1 MIWEDGAGHRLLILQ
16 SLWAMEPARPDEPDP
31 SPEHKVERIAA
42 AGFDGVSVDCVD
54 PALVEK
60 VALAALANG
69 LVVEGQAIPASAKE
83 LQQAFAMA
91 ATHGLRHLVVQP
103 NVRLRSVAEA
113 ADVLASWRM
122 LAMEAG
128 VPILIETHRGRL
140 TNDLPFTLALLDRD
154 PAIRLLADLSHYVA
168 GHSIEW
174 PVRPDDRAMIRRIL
188 ERAWAFHGRVAN
200 SEHVQI
206 ELSFGPHRH
215 WLDLFLDWWEEGF
228 RNWRQRAIPGA
239 SLTFT
244 CELGP
249 RPYANVDA
257 RGHDTTD
264 RWQEAI
270 LLARLVR
277 ARWAG
282 VIGKSIE
289 AARA

>member
-1 MIWEDGAGHRLLILQ
+1 MGADSATQRLLVLQ
-16 SLWAMEPARPDEPDP
+16 SLWAMEPAHPSEPDVP
-31 SPEHKVERIAA
+31 PEGKIERVAS

-54 PALVEK
+54 PELVER
-60 VALAALANG
+60 VARAASAHG
-69 LVVEGQAIPASAKE
+69 LVLEGQAIPRSAQE
-83 LQQAFAMA
+83 LREALALAGAHQF
-91 ATHGLRHLVVQP
+91 RHLVVQP
-103 NVRLRSVAEA
+103 NLRLRSLTKAM
-113 ADVLASWRM
+113 DVLASWRL

-128 VPILIETHRGRL
+128 VPILVETHRGRL
-140 TNDLPFTLALLDRD
+140 TNDLRFTLALLDRD
-154 PAIRLLADLSHYVA
+154 PAIRLLADISHYVA

-174 PVRPDDRAMIRRIL
+174 PVGAGERAMVQHIL

-206 ELSFGPHRH
+206 ELSFAPHRR

-228 RNWRQRAIPGA
+228 RSWRRRASPGA

-257 RGHDTTD
+257 HGHDTTD
-264 RWQEAI
+264 RWQEAA

-277 ARWAG
+277 ERWARTSQ
-282 VIGKSIE
+282 SIE
-289 AARA
+289 RVPA